1 LIVHDAGTQFTSVE
15 FTRNAKSIGSTTKC
29 VPVEAHHSIGL
40 VERYHAPLRRA
51 FEIITEELPQLNKQF
66 ALQMATKAVN
76 DTAGPDGLVPTLLV
90 YGTYPR
96 MTTSDN
102 PSPTVTERGRAI
114 EKAMKQVVEMYT
126 KRQVRDALKQ
136 RNGLRTSK
144 TLGVLIG
151 GEVLVYR
158 EGKG

>member
-1 LIVHDAGTQFTSVE
+1 
-15 FTRNAKSIGSTTKC
+15 
-29 VPVEAHHSIGL
+29 
-40 VERYHAPLRRA
+40 
-51 FEIITEELPQLNKQF
+51 
-66 ALQMATKAVN
+66 
-76 DTAGPDGLVPTLLV
+76 
-90 YGTYPR
+90 

-114 EKAMKQVVEMYT
+114 EKAIKQVVEIYV

-136 RNGLRTSK
+136 RNGLRTSE
-144 TLGVLIG
+144 TLGVLIR

>member
-1 LIVHDAGTQFTSVE
+1 
-15 FTRNAKSIGSTTKC
+15 
-29 VPVEAHHSIGL
+29 
-40 VERYHAPLRRA
+40 
-51 FEIITEELPQLNKQF
+51 
-66 ALQMATKAVN
+66 MATKAVN
-76 DTAGPDGLVPTLLV
+76 NTAGPDGLVLTLLV

-102 PSPTVTERGRAI
+102 PSPTVTKRGRAI
-114 EKAMKQVVEMYT
+114 KKAIKQVVEMYI

-136 RNGLRTSK
+136 RNGLRTSE